1 MTIRALVTGATGCVG
16 ANVVAA
22 LLARGY
28 SVRAMRR
35 DTSSLA
41 ALDDLDAELITGDVL
56 SPSSLV
62 AALDGCEWVF
72 HCAAISD
79 YWRSSSEHMYLVNV
93 QGTRNVLE
101 AALEAGVRRFVYTS
115 SIGALGVPPPGGLLD
130 ESSTLNVPAHR
141 FRYGH
146 SKHLAEQ
153 SVHDAIAEG
162 LDATIVNLAL
172 VMGARDI
179 HLIGGSTLREVKR
192 GVSWFSPPGGANWID
207 AETAG
212 LGHVLAAERGRPG
225 ERYLLGGENLSHREV
240 LTTVADIVKGTRPRI
255 VLPRPFMGFFALV
268 TDAINAITPG
278 TPIISGEQM
287 RLSGVDLYCNC
298 QKAQQ
303 ELGLPCVTFRAAA
316 ERAYAWYRAHDFM

>member
-22 LLARGY
+22 LLAQGY
-28 SVRAMRR
+28 DVRAMRR
-35 DTSSLA
+35 VTSSLD

-56 SPSSLV
+56 DQSSLI
-62 AALDGCEWVF
+62 AALDGCDLAF

-79 YWRSSSEHMYLVNV
+79 YWRSSPERMYQVNV
-93 QGTRNVLE
+93 QGTRNVVK
-101 AALEAGVRRFVYTS
+101 AALEAGVERLIYTS
-115 SIGALGVPPPGGLLD
+115 SIGALGVPPPGGLLN
-130 ESSTLNVPAHR
+130 ESSTLNVPPHR

-153 SVHDAIAEG
+153 SVRDAIAHG
-162 LDATIVNLAL
+162 LDAVVVNLAL

-212 LGHVLAAERGRPG
+212 LGHVLAVERGRTG
-225 ERYLLGGENLSHREV
+225 ERYVLGGENVSHRDA
-240 LTTVADIVKGTRPRI
+240 LDAIADIVGGTRPRI
-255 VLPRPFMGFFALV
+255 ILPRPLMGFFALV
-268 TDAINAITPG
+268 TDGINAVMPG
-278 TPIISGEQM
+278 PPIISGEQM
-287 RLSGVDLYCNC
+287 RLSGADLYCDC

-303 ELGLPCVTFRAAA
+303 ELGLPHTPFRVAV
-316 ERAYAWYRAHDFM
+316 ESAYAWYQAHDYM